1 MVYFCVISI
10 PRSAGE
16 GGTGGRVVR
25 GKNVTVEGMKIT
37 LALEVWH

>member
-1 MVYFCVISI
+1 M
-10 PRSAGE
+10 GE
-16 GGTGGRVVR
+16 GSEGRGM